1 MSPAL
6 LDLAAVMLM
15 HKTLEDVQNLHSS
28 VGLAQQPMD
37 VSAHKAA
44 VEELHFVQLLH
55 LDTAAL
61 QPTTFA
67 QLKH

>member
-1 MSPAL
+1 LFGAL

-15 HKTLEDVQNLHSS
+15 LKTLEDVQNPHRSA
-28 VGLAQQPMD
+28 GLAQQPTD
-37 VSAHKAA
+37 ASAHKAA
-44 VEELHFVQLLH
+44 AEELHFVQLLH
-55 LDTAAL
+55 LDTVAL